1 MPGGPL
7 GQFQYF
13 DAVPT
18 FTPRPAASRPVAPR
32 PPAARPKV
40 SRPVPRPEVL
50 TRFELPAPDD
60 LGITLREAVEWPPP
74 DAIGIALE

>member
-13 DAVPT
+13 DEVPT
-18 FTPRPAASRPVAPR
+18 FAPRPAAIRPVAPR

-40 SRPVPRPEVL
+40 SRPAPRPEVL
-50 TRFELPAPDD
+50 TRFELPAPDA

-74 DAIGIALE
+74 DAIGVGLE